1 MRWGVYLSPGF
12 NSVWDYCLYFCIGLG
27 LDHALREG
35 FLVIAVSATVLS
47 KVPDKQTVRWGL
59 FIS

>member
-1 MRWGVYLSPGF
+1 MLWGVYLSQGF
-12 NSVWDYCLYFCIGLG
+12 NSVWDYCLYFCIGLE

-47 KVPDKQTVRWGL
+47 KVPDKQRVRWGL